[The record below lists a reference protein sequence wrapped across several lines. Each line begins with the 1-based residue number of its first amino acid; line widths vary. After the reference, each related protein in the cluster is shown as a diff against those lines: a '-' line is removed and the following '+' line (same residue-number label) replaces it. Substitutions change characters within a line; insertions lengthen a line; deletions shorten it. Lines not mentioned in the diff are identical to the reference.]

1 MVQLEAV
8 MVAETMGVAATVEVE
23 QAVEVMEAGAE
34 VAVGLAE
41 GEAVEVV
48 LAVEGLAEEA
58 GPRPRPAPVIIGRI
72 GEHKGK
78 HRDIK
83 HKGKCVE
90 N

>member
-48 LAVEGLAEEA
+48 LAVEGLAEE
-58 GPRPRPAPVIIGRI
+58 GRVVGCKEVAVMGAAALVEVAKEK
-72 GEHKGK
+72 GE
-78 HRDIK
+78 
-83 HKGKCVE
+83 VE
-90 N
+90 WVAV